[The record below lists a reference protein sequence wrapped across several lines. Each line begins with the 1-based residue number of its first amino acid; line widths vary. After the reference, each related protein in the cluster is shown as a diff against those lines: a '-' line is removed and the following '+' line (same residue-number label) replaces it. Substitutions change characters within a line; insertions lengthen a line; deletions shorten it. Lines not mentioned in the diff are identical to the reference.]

1 MADTV
6 NFKSAIFLL
15 GSITI
20 LYHTI
25 RNVLYHILPYR
36 CQINQRSAQTIVAE
50 SKLSFIQPY
59 SVALALVIWLYMCY
73 KVQCQAIMYY
83 KSQTACCD
91 QNELTSSL
99 TRCCFSFF
107 SDTILS
113 FFSGFGFFN
122 LYFIQRSESL
132 SVQEKKKKK
141 TKHNVVEFK
150 KGRSLN
156 DEDLVTGIILSGKNY
171 CPIIYILQS
180 KLDHSLN
187 STVMFY
193 NVIQDCGTEVRKM
206 FILHLLPEHGG

>member
-132 SVQEKKKKK
+132 SVQEKKRKNEAQWCRVQERKK
-141 TKHNVVEFK
+141 FK
-150 KGRSLN
+150 WWRFSHRYNTIWKELLSN
-156 DEDLVTGIILSGKNY
+156 DL
-171 CPIIYILQS
+171 
-180 KLDHSLN
+180 HF
-187 STVMFY
+187 TVK
-193 NVIQDCGTEVRKM
+193 VR
-206 FILHLLPEHGG
+206 P